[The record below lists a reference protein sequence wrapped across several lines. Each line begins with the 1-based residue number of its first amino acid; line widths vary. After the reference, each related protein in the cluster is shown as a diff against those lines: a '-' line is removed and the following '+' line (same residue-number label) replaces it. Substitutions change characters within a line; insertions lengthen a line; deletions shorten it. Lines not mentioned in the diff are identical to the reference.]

1 MNDLFDKSAKGA
13 QDRHAAVARSDRRV
27 ISIRGAREHNLKNV
41 DLDIPRDQ
49 LVVFT
54 GLSGS
59 GKSSLAFDTI
69 YAEGQRRYV
78 ESLSAYA
85 RQFLEM
91 MQKPDVDQIDGL
103 SPAISIEQKTT
114 SRNPRSTVGTVTEIY
129 DYMRLLWARVGV
141 PYSPATG
148 LPIESQTVSQMVD
161 RIMELPEGTRLYLLA
176 PVVRGRKGEYRK
188 ELADFQKK
196 GFQRVKIDGQ
206 FYEIAEAPA
215 LDKKFQHDIDVVV
228 DRIVVRPDIA
238 TRLADSLETAL
249 KLAEGLAVAEF
260 ADVSPLPPRS
270 EAERR
275 GGVGGGGQ
283 SNKEPPTPAP
293 AAPTLPATRKGSRG
307 EGNESDAEK
316 KTARIHAQLSGPER
330 LVFSEKFAC
339 PVSGFTIPEI
349 EPRLF
354 SFNNPFG
361 ACPKCGGL
369 GVEQHIDAD
378 LVIPDK
384 ERTLRK
390 GAIAPWAKS
399 SSPYYVQT
407 LNALGKH
414 YKFTLDTKWKDLPKK
429 TQDAVLYGSGET
441 EIRFSYD
448 DGMRAYETKRPFEG
462 VITNLERRFRETD
475 SDWAR
480 EEISRYFTDV
490 PCEACNGYRLKPEAL
505 CVKVGGLHI
514 GEVSVMSVKSA
525 AQWFT
530 ELPQRLTAKQNEIAV
545 RVLKE
550 IRERLKFLVDVG
562 LEYLTLARASGT
574 LSGGESQRIRLAS
587 QIGSGLTGVLYV
599 LDEPSI
605 GLHQRDNARLL
616 ETLRRLRD
624 LGNTVIVVEHDE
636 DAIRAADHV
645 LDIGPGAGI
654 HGGHV
659 IAQGGIDDLIA
670 APKSWTGK
678 YLSGELEVAIPERR
692 PPNPHRVLRVVGAR
706 GNNLKNITAEIPLGL
721 FTAVTGVS
729 GGGKSTLLIDTLYKA
744 LARRLNG
751 AHEAPAPHDRIEGI
765 EHLDKIIDID
775 QSPIGRTPR
784 SNPATYTGAFTPIR
798 EWFAALPESRARG
811 YEPGRFSFNVKGGR
825 CEACQG
831 DGVIKIEMHFLPD
844 VYVTCDVCKGKRYNR
859 ETLEVLFKGKSI
871 ADVLDMTV
879 EEALEFFKVVPRVR
893 DVLMLLHR
901 VGLDYIHVGQQATTL
916 SGGEAQRVKLAKELS
931 KRATGRT
938 LYILDEPTTGLHF
951 HDVAKLLE
959 VLHELVESGNTVVVI
974 EHNLEVIKTADWI
987 IDLGPEGGDGGG
999 EIVAAGTPE
1008 QIAAAKRSYTGQ
1020 FLKPVLARG
1029 AASKRKKRVEAAE

>member
-1 MNDLFDKSAKGA
+1 MDRMNDLFNKSRPRRQGSSEGA
-13 QDRHAAVARSDRRV
+13 RV
-27 ISIRGAREHNLKNV
+27 IAIRGAREHNLKNV
-41 DLDIPRDQ
+41 DLEIPRDQ

-161 RIMELPEGTRLYLLA
+161 RVMALPEGTRLYLLA

-188 ELADFQKK
+188 ELADYMKR
-196 GFQRVKIDGQ
+196 GFQRVKIDGK
-206 FYEIAEAPA
+206 FYEIADAPT
-215 LDKKFQHDIDVVV
+215 LDKKFKHDLDVVV
-228 DRIVVRPDIA
+228 DRLVVRSDIA
-238 TRLADSLETAL
+238 TRLAESFETAL
-249 KLAEGLAVAEF
+249 RLADGLAVVEL
-260 ADVSPLPPRS
+260 ADAP
-270 EAERR
+270 
-275 GGVGGGGQ
+275 GVASQ
-283 SNKEPPTPAP
+283 D
-293 AAPTLPATRKGSRG
+293 AASG
-307 EGNESDAEK
+307 K
-316 KTARIHAQLSGPER
+316 KSAKIHDQSGPER
-330 LVFSEKFAC
+330 LIFSEKFAC
-339 PVSGFTIPEI
+339 PVSGFTIPEV

-361 ACPKCGGL
+361 ACPACGGL

-384 ERTLRK
+384 DKTLRG

-399 SSPYYVQT
+399 TSPYYIQT
-407 LNALGKH
+407 LQALGKH

-429 TQDAVLYGSGET
+429 TQDALLNGSGEDT
-441 EIRFSYD
+441 IRFVYD
-448 DGMRAYETKRPFEG
+448 DGLRSYQTTKPFEG
-462 VITNLERRFRETD
+462 VVTNLERRWRETE

-480 EEISRYFTDV
+480 EEMAKYFTDI
-490 PCEACNGYRLKPEAL
+490 PCAACKGYRLKPEAL

-514 GEVSVMSVKSA
+514 GEVADMSVKRA
-525 AQWFT
+525 GEWFT
-530 ELPQRLTAKQNEIAV
+530 ELPGKLSPKQNEIAV

-550 IRERLKFLVDVG
+550 IRDRLKFLVDVG

-616 ETLRRLRD
+616 ETLKRLRD

-636 DAIRAADHV
+636 DAIRTADHV

-659 IAQGGIDDLIA
+659 IAQGTVDDIIA
-670 APKSWTGK
+670 TSASLTGK
-678 YLSGELEVAIPERR
+678 YLSGEMIVPVPERR
-692 PPNPHRVLRVVGAR
+692 PKNARRVLKVVNAR
-706 GNNLKNITAEIPLGL
+706 GNNLKNVSVEIPLGL
-721 FTAVTGVS
+721 FTCVTGVS

-744 LARRLNG
+744 VARKLNG
-751 AHEAPAPHDRIEGI
+751 ASEAPAPHDRIEGL
-765 EHLDKIIDID
+765 EHLDKVIDID

-798 EWFAALPESRARG
+798 EWFAGLPEAKARG

-859 ETLEVLFKGKSI
+859 ETLDVLFKGKSI

-879 EEALEFFKVVPRVR
+879 EEALGFFKAVPRVR
-893 DVLMLLHR
+893 SVLELLHR

-959 VLHELVESGNTVVVI
+959 VLHELVEQGNTVVVI
-974 EHNLEVIKTADWI
+974 EHNLEVIKTADWL

-1008 QIAAAKRSYTGQ
+1008 DIARVKRSYTGQ
-1020 FLKPVLARG
+1020 FLDPVLSRREAKGKTRT
-1029 AASKRKKRVEAAE
+1029 EAAE